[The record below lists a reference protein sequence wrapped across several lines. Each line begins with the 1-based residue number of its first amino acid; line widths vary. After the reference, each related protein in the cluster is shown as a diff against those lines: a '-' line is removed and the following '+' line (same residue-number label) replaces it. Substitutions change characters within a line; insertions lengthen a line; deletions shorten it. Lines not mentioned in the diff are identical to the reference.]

1 MAAAFPFAVFALLA
15 AVSWNRWIEPYI
27 DTGRELMVPWRLAH
41 GERLYR
47 DVQFPHG
54 PLGPYLAA
62 IVDALAGPSLAA
74 RLGLCAAVALLHLA
88 ALSALSRRLLPPCRA
103 ALAVSLAVPTAV
115 FLRPGGWLFPFSFDV
130 ALAVAALTAALAL
143 DVGNAS
149 PRTDAAAGAG
159 VLAAVLSRP
168 ELGLA
173 GALILSFAAR
183 RQPRR
188 IVALAVAPVAAAAA
202 GYALLSLGT
211 PWRTLVADGWLC
223 LIRPPEA
230 FRNVYRAYAG
240 LDRPALRLAELL
252 LAALAFAFASVFLVA
267 ASWRRGASRGLRP
280 TRRVDGPGGDR
291 DRRSRRGRGSAGA
304 SAGRP
309 RRLAVA
315 LAAARPDR
323 SARDPARRGA
333 AASPRVPRRAAARAP
348 LDGSRRRPLDGRALR
363 RAASSRR
370 RLRRALRR
378 VLSAPPAGRGDHRS
392 PCRRRTPRSGRRPRS
407 SPARGRRSPDF
418 RVLPGGRPRRPLPRT
433 ALGRGR
439 NAGREPPAARAG
451 RVDDVGRRSPP
462 AGTAAGSDR
471 SPGSRRPDSSTTSS
485 AAQSIPPRAVLSG
498 PPGRRRRGARDRDT
512 RLPAARRPAA
522 GPTSLA
528 VGEGAPAFG
537 RDYLRD
543 LDAAVRARYR
553 PSAASTGPERG
564 PERESAIP
572 EFFVELSR
580 PGALRRRRASM
591 RLDLAVSRTFG
602 LSRRAAREAVRSGPR
617 RRRRRRRGRARAAR
631 WTPRR
636 DSPSI
641 ATGRSAAACARASR
655 SSTRTTTC

>member
-41 GERLYR
+41 GEHLYR
-47 DVQFPHG
+47 DLQFPHG

-74 RLGLCAAVALLHLA
+74 RLGLCAAVALIHLA
-88 ALSALSRRLLPPCRA
+88 ALSALSRRLLPPFRA
-103 ALAVSLAVPTAV
+103 ALAVSLAVTTAV

-143 DVGNAS
+143 NVGNAS

-188 IVALAVAPVAAAAA
+188 IVALGVAPVAAAAA

-267 ASWRRGASRGLRP
+267 ASWGA
-280 TRRVDGPGGDR
+280 
-291 DRRSRRGRGSAGA
+291 A
-304 SAGRP
+304 
-309 RRLAVA
+309 RLA
-315 LAAARPDR
+315 
-323 SARDPARRGA
+323 
-333 AASPRVPRRAAARAP
+333 AS
-348 LDGSRRRPLDGRALR
+348 GR
-363 RAASSRR
+363 RAASTALEAITIGVLAAAAVLLARPPAALAGSLSLWPPIVRIVPPAILLAAAL
-370 RLRRALRR
+370 RLLRAFRAGPPRGLLSTVPDAVLWMAALFAARLFLAAGYVGPYDAFFLPLPLVVAITGVLAAAERLAPAAGRALPRLAAAALLIFGFFR
-378 VLSAPPAGRGDHRS
+378 AAALVDLYRGRPWGAVETPAGSLRLPEPVAS
-392 PCRRRTPRSGRRPRS
+392 TTSGVLAALRALPPGATVAGFPETGFFNYVLRRS
-407 SPARGRRSPDF
+407 SPF
-418 RVLPGGRPRRPLPRT
+418 RLEQFFPGNLDEDG
-433 ALGRGR
+433 
-439 NAGREPPAARAG
+439 EARAIATLAS
-451 RVDDVGRRSPP
+451 RPPDVLL
-462 AGTAAGSDR
+462 
-471 SPGSRRPDSSTTSS
+471 
-485 AAQSIPPRAVLSG
+485 RANVV
-498 PPGRRRRGARDRDT
+498 
-512 RLPAARRPAA
+512 
-522 GPTSLA
+522 A

-543 LDAAVRARYR
+543 LDAAVRTRYR
-553 PSAASTGPERG
+553 PSAAFGPGARPG
-564 PERESAIP
+564 ARIGDP
-572 EFFVELSR
+572 EFFVELSVPAR
-580 PGALRRRRASM
+580 SG
-591 RLDLAVSRTFG
+591 D
-602 LSRRAAREAVRSGPR
+602 AARP
-617 RRRRRRRGRARAAR
+617 
-631 WTPRR
+631 
-636 DSPSI
+636 
-641 ATGRSAAACARASR
+641 
-655 SSTRTTTC
+655 